1 MRITRDTNGYVELGR
16 FEKLIQILIIISLIS
31 FAFETL
37 PNLSTAW
44 QTVLKLTEIII
55 VLIFT
60 IEYIIRISLCRP
72 RLKYIFSFYGVI
84 DILAILPFF
93 LTTGIDIKSI
103 RAFRLLRLL
112 RFVKLLKYNKA
123 IRRLRDALIDAKDE
137 LILSGI
143 VAGILLYLASI
154 GIYYF
159 EEEAQP
165 DSFGSVF
172 HSMWWAVCSLT
183 TVGYGDVKPITVGG
197 KIFTGIV
204 LIIGVGIVAMP
215 TAILA
220 SSFNNAKKKEK
231 KNDL

>member
-16 FEKLIQILIIISLIS
+16 FEKLIQILIVISLIS

-37 PNLSTAW
+37 PNLSTTW
-44 QTVLKLTEIII
+44 QTVLKFTEIII

-93 LTTGIDIKSI
+93 LTAGIDIKSI

-143 VAGILLYLASI
+143 VDGILLYLASI

>member
-16 FEKLIQILIIISLIS
+16 FEKLIQILIVISLIS

-37 PNLSTAW
+37 PNLSTTW
-44 QTVLKLTEIII
+44 QTVLKFTEIII

>member
-16 FEKLIQILIIISLIS
+16 FEKLIQILIVISLIS

-37 PNLSTAW
+37 PNLSTTW
-44 QTVLKLTEIII
+44 QTVLKFTEIII

-93 LTTGIDIKSI
+93 LTAGIDIKSI

-172 HSMWWAVCSLT
+172 HSMW
-183 TVGYGDVKPITVGG
+183 
-197 KIFTGIV
+197 
-204 LIIGVGIVAMP
+204 
-215 TAILA
+215 
-220 SSFNNAKKKEK
+220 
-231 KNDL
+231 

>member
-1 MRITRDTNGYVELGR
+1 MQTRRDSNGYVDLGS
-16 FEKLIQILIIISLIS
+16 FEKIIQILIVISLIS

-37 PNLSTAW
+37 PNLSTTW
-44 QTVLKLTEIII
+44 QTVLKYTEIVI

-72 RLKYIFSFYGVI
+72 RLKYVFSFYGLI
-84 DILAILPFF
+84 DLIAILPFF
-93 LTTGIDIKSI
+93 LATGIDIKSV

-112 RFVKLLKYNKA
+112 RFVKLLKYNAA
-123 IRRLRDALIDAKDE
+123 IRRLKEALNDDKDE
-137 LILSGI
+137 LILSGL

-159 EEEAQP
+159 EGEAQP

-197 KIFTGIV
+197 KIFTGVV

-231 KNDL
+231 Y

>member
-1 MRITRDTNGYVELGR
+1 MQTRRDSNGYVDLGR
-16 FEKLIQILIIISLIS
+16 FEKIIQILIVISLIS

-37 PNLSTAW
+37 PNLSTTW
-44 QTVLKLTEIII
+44 QTVLKYTEIVI

-72 RLKYIFSFYGVI
+72 RLKYVFSFYGLI
-84 DILAILPFF
+84 DLIAILPFF
-93 LTTGIDIKSI
+93 LATGIDIKSV

-112 RFVKLLKYNKA
+112 RFVKLLKYNAA
-123 IRRLRDALIDAKDE
+123 IRRLKEALNDAKDE
-137 LILSGI
+137 LILSGL

-159 EEEAQP
+159 EGEAQP

-197 KIFTGIV
+197 KIFTGVV

-231 KNDL
+231 L

>member
-16 FEKLIQILIIISLIS
+16 FEKLIQILIVISLIS

-37 PNLSTAW
+37 PNLSTTW
-44 QTVLKLTEIII
+44 QTVLKFTEIII

-93 LTTGIDIKSI
+93 LTAGIDIKSI

-204 LIIGVGIVAMP
+204 LIIGGGIVAMP

>member
-16 FEKLIQILIIISLIS
+16 FEKLIQILIVISLIS

-44 QTVLKLTEIII
+44 QTVLKFTEIII

-93 LTTGIDIKSI
+93 LTAGIDIKSI

-231 KNDL
+231 NNDL

>member
-1 MRITRDTNGYVELGR
+1 MQTRRDSNGYVDLGS
-16 FEKLIQILIIISLIS
+16 FEKIIQILIVISLIS

-37 PNLSTAW
+37 PNLSTTW
-44 QTVLKLTEIII
+44 QTVLKYTEIVI

-72 RLKYIFSFYGVI
+72 RLKYVFSFYGLI
-84 DILAILPFF
+84 DLIAILPFF
-93 LTTGIDIKSI
+93 LATGIDIKSV

-112 RFVKLLKYNKA
+112 RFVKLLKYNAA
-123 IRRLRDALIDAKDE
+123 IRRLKEALNDAKDE
-137 LILSGI
+137 LILSGL

-159 EEEAQP
+159 EGEAQP

-197 KIFTGIV
+197 KIFTGVV

-231 KNDL
+231 Y

>member
-44 QTVLKLTEIII
+44 QTILKFTEIII

-93 LTTGIDIKSI
+93 LTAGIDIKSI

-231 KNDL
+231 NYDL

>member
-1 MRITRDTNGYVELGR
+1 MQTRRDSNGYVDLGR
-16 FEKLIQILIIISLIS
+16 FEKIIQILIVISLIS

-37 PNLSTAW
+37 PNLSTTW
-44 QTVLKLTEIII
+44 QTVLKYTEIVI

-72 RLKYIFSFYGVI
+72 RLKYVFSFYGLI
-84 DILAILPFF
+84 DLIAILPFF
-93 LTTGIDIKSI
+93 LATGIDIKSV

-112 RFVKLLKYNKA
+112 RFVKLLKYNAA
-123 IRRLRDALIDAKDE
+123 IRRLKEALNDAKDE
-137 LILSGI
+137 LILSGL

-159 EEEAQP
+159 EGEAQP
-165 DSFGSVF
+165 DAFGSVF

-197 KIFTGIV
+197 KIFTGVV

-231 KNDL
+231 Y

>member
-1 MRITRDTNGYVELGR
+1 MQTRRDSNGYVDLGS
-16 FEKLIQILIIISLIS
+16 FEKIIQILIVISLIS

-37 PNLSTAW
+37 PNLSTTW
-44 QTVLKLTEIII
+44 QTVLKYTEIVI

-72 RLKYIFSFYGVI
+72 RLKYVFSFYGLI
-84 DILAILPFF
+84 DLIAILPFF
-93 LTTGIDIKSI
+93 LATGIDIKSV

-112 RFVKLLKYNKA
+112 RFVKLLKYNAA
-123 IRRLRDALIDAKDE
+123 IRRLKEALNDAKDE
-137 LILSGI
+137 LILSGL

-159 EEEAQP
+159 EGEAQP
-165 DSFGSVF
+165 DAFGSVF

-183 TVGYGDVKPITVGG
+183 MVGYGDVKPITVGG
-197 KIFTGIV
+197 KIFTGVV

-231 KNDL
+231 Y

>member
-1 MRITRDTNGYVELGR
+1 MRITRDPNGYVELGR
-16 FEKLIQILIIISLIS
+16 FEKLIQILIVISLIS

-44 QTVLKLTEIII
+44 QTVLKFTEIII

-204 LIIGVGIVAMP
+204 LVIGVGIVAMP

-231 KNDL
+231 NNNL

>member
-16 FEKLIQILIIISLIS
+16 FEKLIQILIVISLIS

-44 QTVLKLTEIII
+44 QTILKFTEIII

-93 LTTGIDIKSI
+93 LTAGIDIKSI

-231 KNDL
+231 NYDL

>member
-1 MRITRDTNGYVELGR
+1 MRILRDTNGYVELGR
-16 FEKLIQILIIISLIS
+16 FEKLIQILIVISLIS

-93 LTTGIDIKSI
+93 LTAGIDIKSI

>member
-16 FEKLIQILIIISLIS
+16 FEKLIQILIVISLIS

-44 QTVLKLTEIII
+44 QTVLKFTEIII

-93 LTTGIDIKSI
+93 LTAGIDIKSI

>member
-1 MRITRDTNGYVELGR
+1 MQTRRDSNGYVDLGR
-16 FEKLIQILIIISLIS
+16 FEKIIQILIVISLIS

-37 PNLSTAW
+37 PNLSTTW
-44 QTVLKLTEIII
+44 QTVLKYTEIFI

-72 RLKYIFSFYGVI
+72 RLKYVFSFYGLI
-84 DILAILPFF
+84 DLIAILPFF
-93 LTTGIDIKSI
+93 LATGIDIKSV

-112 RFVKLLKYNKA
+112 RFVKLLKYNAA
-123 IRRLRDALIDAKDE
+123 IRRLKEALNDAKDE
-137 LILSGI
+137 LILSGL

-159 EEEAQP
+159 EGEAQP

-197 KIFTGIV
+197 KIFTGVV

-231 KNDL
+231 Y

>member
-1 MRITRDTNGYVELGR
+1 MQTRRDSNGYVDLGR
-16 FEKLIQILIIISLIS
+16 FEKIIQILIVISLIS

-37 PNLSTAW
+37 PNLSTTW
-44 QTVLKLTEIII
+44 QTVLKYTEIVI

-72 RLKYIFSFYGVI
+72 RLKYVFSFYGLI
-84 DILAILPFF
+84 DLIAILPFF
-93 LTTGIDIKSI
+93 LATGIDIKSV

-112 RFVKLLKYNKA
+112 RFVKLLKYNAA
-123 IRRLRDALIDAKDE
+123 IRRLKEALNDAKDE
-137 LILSGI
+137 LILSGL

-159 EEEAQP
+159 EGEAQP
-165 DSFGSVF
+165 YSFGSVF
-172 HSMWWAVCSLT
+172 HSMWWAVWSLT

-197 KIFTGIV
+197 KIFTGVV

-231 KNDL
+231 

>member
-16 FEKLIQILIIISLIS
+16 FEKLIQILIVISLIS

-44 QTVLKLTEIII
+44 QNVLKFTEIII

-93 LTTGIDIKSI
+93 LTAGIDIKSI

-231 KNDL
+231 NNDL

>member
-16 FEKLIQILIIISLIS
+16 FEKLIQILIVISLIS

-37 PNLSTAW
+37 PNLSTTW
-44 QTVLKLTEIII
+44 QTVLKFTEIII

-93 LTTGIDIKSI
+93 LTAGIDIKSI

>member
-1 MRITRDTNGYVELGR
+1 MRITRDKNGYVELGR
-16 FEKLIQILIIISLIS
+16 FEKLIQILIVISLIS

-93 LTTGIDIKSI
+93 LTAGIDIKSI

>member
-16 FEKLIQILIIISLIS
+16 FEKLIQILIVISLIS

-44 QTVLKLTEIII
+44 QTVLKFTEIII

-72 RLKYIFSFYGVI
+72 QLKYIFSFYGVI

-93 LTTGIDIKSI
+93 LTAGIDIKSI

>member
-1 MRITRDTNGYVELGR
+1 MQTRRDSNGYVELGR
-16 FEKLIQILIIISLIS
+16 FEKIIQILIVISLIS

-37 PNLSTAW
+37 PNLSTTW
-44 QTVLKLTEIII
+44 QTVLKYTEIVI

-72 RLKYIFSFYGVI
+72 RLKYVFSFYGLI
-84 DILAILPFF
+84 DLIAILPFF
-93 LTTGIDIKSI
+93 LATGIDIKSV

-112 RFVKLLKYNKA
+112 RFVKLLKYNAA
-123 IRRLRDALIDAKDE
+123 IRRLKEALNDAKDE
-137 LILSGI
+137 LILSGL

-159 EEEAQP
+159 EGEAQP

-197 KIFTGIV
+197 KIFTGVV

-231 KNDL
+231 Y

>member
-16 FEKLIQILIIISLIS
+16 FEKLIQILIVISLIS

-44 QTVLKLTEIII
+44 QNVLKFTEIII

-60 IEYIIRISLCRP
+60 IEYLIRISLCRP

-93 LTTGIDIKSI
+93 LTAGIDIKSI

-143 VAGILLYLASI
+143 VAGILLNLASI

-231 KNDL
+231 NNDL

>member
-16 FEKLIQILIIISLIS
+16 FEKLIQILIVISLIS

-93 LTTGIDIKSI
+93 LTAGIDIKSI

>member
-16 FEKLIQILIIISLIS
+16 FEKLIQILIVISLIS

-44 QTVLKLTEIII
+44 QTVLKFTEIII

-60 IEYIIRISLCRP
+60 IEYLIRISLCRP

-93 LTTGIDIKSI
+93 LTAGIDIKSI

-231 KNDL
+231 NNDL

>member
-1 MRITRDTNGYVELGR
+1 MQTRRDSNGYVDLGR
-16 FEKLIQILIIISLIS
+16 FEKIIQILIVISLIS

-37 PNLSTAW
+37 PNLSTTW
-44 QTVLKLTEIII
+44 QTVLKYTEIVI

-72 RLKYIFSFYGVI
+72 RLKYVFSFYGLI
-84 DILAILPFF
+84 DLIAILPFF
-93 LTTGIDIKSI
+93 LATGIDIKSV

-112 RFVKLLKYNKA
+112 RFVKLLKYNAA
-123 IRRLRDALIDAKDE
+123 IRRLKEALNDAKDE
-137 LILSGI
+137 LILSGL

-159 EEEAQP
+159 EGEAQP

-197 KIFTGIV
+197 KIFTGVV

-231 KNDL
+231 Y

>member
-1 MRITRDTNGYVELGR
+1 MQTRRDSNGYVDLGR
-16 FEKLIQILIIISLIS
+16 FEKIIQILIVISLIS

-37 PNLSTAW
+37 PNLSTTW
-44 QTVLKLTEIII
+44 QTVLKYTEIVI

-72 RLKYIFSFYGVI
+72 RLKYVFSFYGLI
-84 DILAILPFF
+84 DLIAILPFF
-93 LTTGIDIKSI
+93 LATGIDIKSV

-112 RFVKLLKYNKA
+112 RFVKLLKYNAA
-123 IRRLRDALIDAKDE
+123 IRRLKEALNDAKDE
-137 LILSGI
+137 LILSGL
-143 VAGILLYLASI
+143 VAGILLDLASI

-159 EEEAQP
+159 EGEAQP

-197 KIFTGIV
+197 KIFTGVV

-231 KNDL
+231 Y

>member
-16 FEKLIQILIIISLIS
+16 FEKLIQILIVISLIS

-44 QTVLKLTEIII
+44 QNVLNFTEIII

-93 LTTGIDIKSI
+93 LTAGIDIKSI

>member
-1 MRITRDTNGYVELGR
+1 MQTRRDSNGYVDLGS
-16 FEKLIQILIIISLIS
+16 FEKIIQILIVISLIS

-37 PNLSTAW
+37 PNLSTTW
-44 QTVLKLTEIII
+44 QTVLKYTEIVI

-72 RLKYIFSFYGVI
+72 RLKYVFSFYGFI
-84 DILAILPFF
+84 DLIAILPFF
-93 LTTGIDIKSI
+93 LATGIDIKSV

-112 RFVKLLKYNKA
+112 RFVKLLKYNAA
-123 IRRLRDALIDAKDE
+123 IRRLKEALNDAKDE
-137 LILSGI
+137 LILSGL

-159 EEEAQP
+159 EGEAQP

-197 KIFTGIV
+197 KIFTGVV

-231 KNDL
+231 Y

>member
-1 MRITRDTNGYVELGR
+1 MQITRDTNGYVELGR
-16 FEKLIQILIIISLIS
+16 FEKLIQILIVISLIS

-44 QTVLKLTEIII
+44 QTVLKFTEIII

-93 LTTGIDIKSI
+93 LTAGIDIKSI

-231 KNDL
+231 NYDL

>member
-1 MRITRDTNGYVELGR
+1 MQTRRDSNGYVDLGR
-16 FEKLIQILIIISLIS
+16 FEKIIQILIVISLIS

-37 PNLSTAW
+37 PNLSTTW
-44 QTVLKLTEIII
+44 QTVLKYTEIVI

-72 RLKYIFSFYGVI
+72 RLKYVFSFYGLI
-84 DILAILPFF
+84 DLIAILPFF
-93 LTTGIDIKSI
+93 LATGIDIKSV

-112 RFVKLLKYNKA
+112 RFVKLLKYNAA
-123 IRRLRDALIDAKDE
+123 IRRLKEALNDAKDE
-137 LILSGI
+137 LILSGL

-159 EEEAQP
+159 EGEAQP

-183 TVGYGDVKPITVGG
+183 TVGYGDVKPITMGG
-197 KIFTGIV
+197 KIFTGVV

-231 KNDL
+231 Y

>member
-1 MRITRDTNGYVELGR
+1 MQTRRDSNGYVDLGR
-16 FEKLIQILIIISLIS
+16 FEKIIQILIVISLIS

-37 PNLSTAW
+37 PNLSTTW
-44 QTVLKLTEIII
+44 QTVLKYTEIVI

-72 RLKYIFSFYGVI
+72 RLKYVFSFYGLI
-84 DILAILPFF
+84 DLIAILPFF
-93 LTTGIDIKSI
+93 LATGIDIKSV

-112 RFVKLLKYNKA
+112 RFVKLLKYNAA
-123 IRRLRDALIDAKDE
+123 IRRLNEALNDAKDE
-137 LILSGI
+137 LILSGL

-159 EEEAQP
+159 EGEAQP

-197 KIFTGIV
+197 KIFTGVV

-231 KNDL
+231 Y

>member
-1 MRITRDTNGYVELGR
+1 MISF
-16 FEKLIQILIIISLIS
+16 FEKIIQILIVISLIS

-37 PNLSTAW
+37 PNLSTTW
-44 QTVLKLTEIII
+44 QTVLKYTEIVI

-72 RLKYIFSFYGVI
+72 RLKYVFSFYGLI
-84 DILAILPFF
+84 DLIAILPFF
-93 LTTGIDIKSI
+93 LATGIDIKSV

-112 RFVKLLKYNKA
+112 RFVKLLKYNAA
-123 IRRLRDALIDAKDE
+123 IRRLKEALNDAKDE
-137 LILSGI
+137 LILSGL

-159 EEEAQP
+159 EGEAQP

-197 KIFTGIV
+197 KIFTGVV

-231 KNDL
+231 Y

>member
-1 MRITRDTNGYVELGR
+1 MQITRDTNGYVELGR
-16 FEKLIQILIIISLIS
+16 FEKLIQILIVISLIS

-44 QTVLKLTEIII
+44 QTVLKFTEIII

-93 LTTGIDIKSI
+93 LTAGIDIKSI

-143 VAGILLYLASI
+143 VAGILLYSASI

>member
-16 FEKLIQILIIISLIS
+16 FEKLIQILIVISLIS

-44 QTVLKLTEIII
+44 QNVLKFTEIII

-93 LTTGIDIKSI
+93 LTAGIDIKSI

>member
-44 QTVLKLTEIII
+44 QTVLKFTEIII

-93 LTTGIDIKSI
+93 LTAGIDIKSI

>member
-16 FEKLIQILIIISLIS
+16 FEKLIQILIVISLIS

-44 QTVLKLTEIII
+44 QTVLKFTEIII

-93 LTTGIDIKSI
+93 LTAGIDIKSI

-231 KNDL
+231 NNNL

>member
-16 FEKLIQILIIISLIS
+16 FEKLIQILIVISLIS
-31 FAFETL
+31 FAFDTL

-44 QTVLKLTEIII
+44 QNVLKFTEIII

-93 LTTGIDIKSI
+93 LTAGIDIKSI

>member
-16 FEKLIQILIIISLIS
+16 FEKLIQILIVISLIS

-44 QTVLKLTEIII
+44 QTILKFTEIII

-93 LTTGIDIKSI
+93 LTAGIDIKSI